1 MSQSTRKENKK
12 YGADRLHRTLV
23 SLHNQLE
30 ITANLNASKI
40 IPITHHEYQAGI
52 KVWVFS
58 MNGLTETRLNV

>member
-40 IPITHHEYQAGI
+40 IPITHHEHLAGV
-52 KVWVFS
+52 KVWAFS

>member
-30 ITANLNASKI
+30 ITAKLNASKI
-40 IPITHHEYQAGI
+40 IPITHHEYLTGI

>member
-30 ITANLNASKI
+30 ITAKLNASKI
-40 IPITHHEYQAGI
+40 IPITHQEYLTGI